1 MGAAKGQRTTLAC
14 AFVLI
19 FVVTLVVGGCSAR
32 SDEVEAPTATPT
44 RDPNR
49 PPTLPPSPT
58 PLLDF
63 ESAVLLSVAEAE
75 AEAGTWPIID
85 GPVDPT
91 AASGRYEGVADRVCV
106 DVEPGVSETGAWRS
120 GDFVAGSFDVY
131 LEERPK
137 DFIYSKLWWSPA
149 YNRPDLLAGVTVRA
163 VRLNSPAAE
172 SSMEVFSFDQ
182 VAWVLESHE
191 ATPTPLPEG
200 VHPDYF
206 YPSGL
211 ELPTGGHW
219 MLVATM
225 GPNWGCFVIELGGA
239 VSSE

>member
-1 MGAAKGQRTTLAC
+1 MGATKGQRTALVC
-14 AFVLI
+14 ASALI
-19 FVVTLVVGGCSAR
+19 FIATLVAGGCSAR
-32 SDEVEAPTATPT
+32 SDDAEAPTATPT

-63 ESAVLLSVAEAE
+63 ESAVLLSVEDAEAE
-75 AEAGTWPIID
+75 ARTWPIID
-85 GPVDPT
+85 GPVNPT
-91 AASGRYEGVADRVCV
+91 ASSGRYEGVADRVCV
-106 DVEPGVSETGAWRS
+106 DVEPGVAETGAWRS

-137 DFIYSKLWWSPA
+137 DFVYNKLWWSPA

-163 VRLNSPAAE
+163 VRLDAPGPGPSTE
-172 SSMEVFSFDQ
+172 IFFLDQ
-182 VAWVLESHE
+182 VAWGAGSAE

-225 GPNWGCFVIELGGA
+225 GPNWGCFVIDLDRE
-239 VSSE
+239 VRSE